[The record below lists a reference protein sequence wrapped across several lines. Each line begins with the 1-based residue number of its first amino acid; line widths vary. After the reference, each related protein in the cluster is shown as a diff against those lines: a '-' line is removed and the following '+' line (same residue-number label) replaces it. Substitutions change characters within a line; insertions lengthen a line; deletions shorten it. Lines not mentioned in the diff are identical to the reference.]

1 MFHWPPEESVGGQ
14 FSGWDWGEENL
25 IDVFFLSPLK
35 TSACRYVFVD
45 EPLKSAAQKV
55 RKLTIS
61 NGY

>member
-45 EPLKSAAQKV
+45 EPLKLVA
-55 RKLTIS
+55 
-61 NGY
+61 